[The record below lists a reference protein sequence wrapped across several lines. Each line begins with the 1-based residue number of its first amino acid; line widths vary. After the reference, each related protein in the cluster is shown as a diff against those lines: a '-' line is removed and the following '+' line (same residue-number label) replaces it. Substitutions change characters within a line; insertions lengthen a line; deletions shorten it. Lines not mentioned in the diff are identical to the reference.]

1 MWGCRQAGMH
11 GLGAVQLDRED
22 DKLADALT
30 PHRARPCACRYDNE
44 WGYSNRLVDLCVLM
58 RGLRPRVGTFGSQ
71 AAWDVLPKRDLLL
84 NENRSGQHVQLCERD
99 RRFSTSLR
107 VSASNLRSVM
117 VVRSMALL
125 SVTKLG
131 PHGEDGR
138 QRVGSCMRRLRG
150 SSDLQMIQMAK
161 SCPLELVRF
170 ANSARVSCLHE
181 RAKVNAE
188 LVGAVRTN

>member
-1 MWGCRQAGMH
+1 MECGKCGRAGMH
-11 GLGAVQLDRED
+11 GLGAGPLNRED
-22 DKLADALT
+22 DKSAISRRSCRA
-30 PHRARPCACRYDNE
+30 HRFGCRYDNE

-99 RRFSTSLR
+99 RCFSTSLR
-107 VSASNLRSVM
+107 VSASNLRSAM

-138 QRVGSCMRRLRG
+138 QRVRSCMRRLRG

-170 ANSARVSCLHE
+170 ANSARVSC
-181 RAKVNAE
+181 
-188 LVGAVRTN
+188 

>member
-1 MWGCRQAGMH
+1 
-11 GLGAVQLDRED
+11 
-22 DKLADALT
+22 
-30 PHRARPCACRYDNE
+30 
-44 WGYSNRLVDLCVLM
+44 
-58 RGLRPRVGTFGSQ
+58 
-71 AAWDVLPKRDLLL
+71 
-84 NENRSGQHVQLCERD
+84 
-99 RRFSTSLR
+99 
-107 VSASNLRSVM
+107 M

-138 QRVGSCMRRLRG
+138 QRVRSCMRRLRG

-170 ANSARVSCLHE
+170 ANSALVSCLHE